1 VKSVREEMTIQGDGI
16 GLPSEVDISNATTL
30 GLQLV
35 WVTVTRQLGGSI
47 QVERDRGTLYTIRF
61 RMQHKDHQGLQ
72 EDGR

>member
-1 VKSVREEMTIQGDGI
+1 MTIQGDGI

-47 QVERDRGTLYTIRF
+47 QLERDRGTLYTIRF
-61 RMQHKDHQGLQ
+61 RTQHKDHKGLK

>member
-1 VKSVREEMTIQGDGI
+1 MTIQGDGI